1 MSKADRP
8 DNPPLDPEEP
18 GNPDKGDGKA
28 TIATGPGVIANYVK
42 QLPDKPG
49 VYRMYDH
56 LGEVLY
62 VGKAKRLKA
71 RVSSYAK
78 SGGHTNRIALMISLT
93 ATMEF
98 VVTATETEAL
108 LLEANLIKRLKPRF
122 NIILRDDKSFPYILI
137 KTDHEAPQLM
147 KHRGT
152 RKAKGEYYGP
162 FASVGS
168 VNKTINTLQKA
179 FLLRTCSDS
188 VYEGRSRPCML
199 YQIKRCA
206 GPCVGL
212 IETDRYQEL
221 VSEANEFLRGR
232 SSNLRDRLQT
242 DMQTASEDLD
252 FEKAARLRDRIRAL
266 AAVTTQQGINPE
278 GLEEADIIA
287 VHQEGGQSCVQ
298 AFFFR
303 AGQNWGNRAFYP
315 RHENDAGPEDVIS
328 AFIAQFY
335 DDKPAP
341 KMILTSHT
349 PDQDALLSEAL
360 SLKAGHKVE
369 IRSPQRG
376 EKKALVGQAITN
388 AREALG
394 RKMAESRS
402 QIQLLKGVSEVF
414 DLDQPPERIEVYDN
428 SHIQGSNALGAMIVA
443 GQEGFEKNQ
452 YRRFNMK
459 GDDAATDDDFA
470 MMQAMLK
477 RRFSRLI
484 KERDEGAPVPDLVL
498 IDGGKGQLSS
508 AMEVMEELGIS
519 DIPIA
524 AIAKGPDR
532 NAGREDFYMPGK
544 PPFRRP
550 ANDPVLYY
558 LQRLRDE
565 AHRFAITGHRAKRTR
580 QVRDNPLDSIQGVG
594 ATRKRALLKHFGSA
608 RSVTRANLADLEAV
622 PGISKTI
629 ARTIYDHFRDG

>member
-8 DNPPLDPEEP
+8 DRPPLPEESQTEATS
-18 GNPDKGDGKA
+18 DSDQGKL
-28 TIATGPGVIANYVK
+28 TGPEVIAGYVK
-42 QLPDKPG
+42 QLPEKPG
-49 VYRMYDH
+49 VYRMYDKA
-56 LGEVLY
+56 GEVLY
-62 VGKAKRLKA
+62 VGKARRLKA

-93 ATMEF
+93 ASMEF

-137 KTDHEAPQLM
+137 RTDHEAPQLM
-147 KHRGT
+147 KHRGA
-152 RKAKGEYYGP
+152 RKIKGEYYGP
-162 FASVGS
+162 FASAGS
-168 VNKTINTLQKA
+168 VNSTLNTLQKA
-179 FLLRTCSDS
+179 FLLRTCTDS
-188 VYEGRSRPCML
+188 VYESRSRPCML

-212 IETDRYQEL
+212 VEPEAYDAL
-221 VSEANEFLRGR
+221 VSEASEFLRGR
-232 SSNLRDRLQT
+232 SSMLRERLQNE
-242 DMQTASEDLD
+242 MQEASEALD
-252 FEKAARLRDRIRAL
+252 FERAARLRDRIRAL

-287 VHQEGGQSCVQ
+287 VHKEGGQSCVQ

-315 RHENDAGPEDVIS
+315 RHEADASPADVLN

-341 KMILTSHT
+341 KLILTSHE
-349 PDQDALLSEAL
+349 PEQSELLAEAL
-360 SLKAGHKVE
+360 ELRAGHKVE
-369 IRSPQRG
+369 IRAPQRG
-376 EKKALVGQAITN
+376 EKKTLVDQAATN

-394 RKMAESRS
+394 RKLAESRS
-402 QIQLLKGVSEVF
+402 QARLLEGVAEVF
-414 DLDQPPERIEVYDN
+414 CLDQTPERIEVYDN

-443 GQEGFEKNQ
+443 GPDGFEKNQ

-477 RRFSRLI
+477 RRFARLL
-484 KERDEGAPVPDLVL
+484 KEREDGAPVPDLVL

-508 AMEVMEELGIS
+508 AVEIMEELGVA

-532 NAGREDFYMPGK
+532 HAGREDFYLPGK

-550 ANDPVLYY
+550 ANDPVLYF

-580 QVRDNPLDSIQGVG
+580 QVRDNPLDSIPGVG
-594 ATRKRALLKHFGSA
+594 STRKRALLKHFGSA
-608 RSVTRANLADLEAV
+608 RSVVRANLADLEAV
-622 PGISKTI
+622 PGISKTL
-629 ARTIYDHFRDG
+629 AKTIYDHFHDG